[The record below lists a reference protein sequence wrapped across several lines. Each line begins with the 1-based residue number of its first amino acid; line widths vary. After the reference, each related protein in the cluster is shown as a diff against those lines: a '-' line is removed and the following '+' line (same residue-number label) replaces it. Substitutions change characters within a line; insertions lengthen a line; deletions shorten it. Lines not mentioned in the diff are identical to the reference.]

1 MFLFF
6 YEDFLYLINTKN
18 TILEKENKW
27 NKTNQWENEIE
38 QLHAIIRKTPLVET
52 TKWGGPVYTYNNKN
66 VLGIGGFKS
75 YFGIWFYNGVF
86 LKDEKKLLINANEE
100 STKSLRQMR
109 FNSVNEIDEKL
120 ILAYIKEAIEIEE
133 RYNQTIEEVLEASYQ
148 SLRQELAQELLQRV
162 KSFPPRFFEQLV
174 IDLLVAMGYG
184 GSQKDAGKAIG
195 QSHDG
200 GIDGIINED
209 KLGLDV
215 VYIQAKRWEN
225 TVGRPVVQAFAGS
238 LEGQRARKGIL
249 ITTSQFSIEAREYVR
264 VIEKKIVL
272 IDGEQ
277 LTQLMIDYGVG
288 VAEKAT
294 YTVKKIDED
303 YFSGE

>member
-133 RYNQTIEEVLEASYQ
+133 KGLAIPKEKKETIIPEILQ
-148 SLRQELAQELLQRV
+148 NELDKNSELLAKFNTFSPYKQREFIEHITSA
-162 KSFPPRFFEQLV
+162 KQEKTQINRLE
-174 IDLLVAMGYG
+174 
-184 GSQKDAGKAIG
+184 K
-195 QSHDG
+195 
-200 GIDGIINED
+200 IIPM
-209 KLGLDV
+209 
-215 VYIQAKRWEN
+215 I
-225 TVGRPVVQAFAGS
+225 
-238 LEGQRARKGIL
+238 LEGKGL
-249 ITTSQFSIEAREYVR
+249 NDKYR
-264 VIEKKIVL
+264 
-272 IDGEQ
+272 
-277 LTQLMIDYGVG
+277 
-288 VAEKAT
+288 
-294 YTVKKIDED
+294 
-303 YFSGE
+303 